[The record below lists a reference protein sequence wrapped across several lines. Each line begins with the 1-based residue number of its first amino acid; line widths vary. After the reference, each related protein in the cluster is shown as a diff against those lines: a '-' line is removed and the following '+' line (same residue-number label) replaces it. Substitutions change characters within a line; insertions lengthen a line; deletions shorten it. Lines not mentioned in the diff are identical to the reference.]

1 MVNERGE
8 RFLTTLIL
16 LSETPNSSGV
26 YGWRVGSTL
35 IVAAFLKW
43 VETAKSQERARA
55 ANALARAYLKS
66 NMAPEERHAAQM
78 AMTYLLDDPAPQ
90 VRMAL
95 AEVLAREAGAP
106 RAIMVSLAE
115 DQPEIAS
122 IVILYSPVLADADLV
137 DIAGRGTVE
146 TRALIAARS
155 EVSIGVAAALAEIGD
170 AAELEVLLE
179 NPRAR
184 LTTFTLRRIAERHG
198 HCERIRSLLL
208 DRDDLTSGIR
218 QLLVQFVADALAGS
232 ELVIGAVGSR
242 RIERIAREAGD
253 CATIA
258 LLADVHG
265 EELARLTDQL
275 RLAGR
280 LSPAFL
286 MHALCAGRTDFFSS
300 AIVAISGLDE
310 RRVRSILATGRFHAV
325 RALLES
331 AGLARDLSP
340 IFVDAVML
348 WRNLIQSAEGFE
360 LDHIAHR
367 LVARY
372 RGDNDLSDSARVLID
387 MVERMAIAEER
398 RMARDYASGFAL
410 AAA

>member
-1 MVNERGE
+1 M
-8 RFLTTLIL
+8 
-16 LSETPNSSGV
+16 
-26 YGWRVGSTL
+26 
-35 IVAAFLKW
+35 IVAAFLRW

-122 IVILYSPVLADADLV
+122 TVILYSPVLADADLV

-265 EELARLTDQL
+265 EELSRLTEQL
-275 RLAGR
+275 RRAGR

-331 AGLARDLSP
+331 AGLARELSP

-398 RMARDYASGFAL
+398 RLARDYASGFAL

>member
-1 MVNERGE
+1 M
-8 RFLTTLIL
+8 
-16 LSETPNSSGV
+16 
-26 YGWRVGSTL
+26 

-66 NMAPEERHAAQM
+66 DMAPEERHAAQM

-232 ELVIGAVGSR
+232 DLVIGAVGSS

-253 CATIA
+253 CATIS

-265 EELARLTDQL
+265 EELSRLTEQL

-398 RMARDYASGFAL
+398 RLARDYASGFAL

>member
-1 MVNERGE
+1 
-8 RFLTTLIL
+8 
-16 LSETPNSSGV
+16 
-26 YGWRVGSTL
+26 L

-66 NMAPEERHAAQM
+66 EMAPEERHAAQM

-95 AEVLAREAGAP
+95 ADVLAREADAP
-106 RAIMVSLAE
+106 RALMVSLAE

-122 IVILYSPVLADADLV
+122 VVILHSPVLSDADLV

-146 TRALIAARS
+146 TRALIAARK

-198 HCERIRSLLL
+198 HCERIRALLL
-208 DRDDLTSGIR
+208 ERSDLTSGIR

-232 ELVIGAVGSR
+232 DLVIGAVGSR

-265 EELARLTDQL
+265 EELTRLTEQL

-280 LSPAFL
+280 LTPAFL

-331 AGLARDLSP
+331 AGLARDVSP
-340 IFVDAVML
+340 LFVDAVML
-348 WRNLIQSAEGFE
+348 WRTLLQAADGFDLE
-360 LDHIAHR
+360 HIAHR

-372 RGDNDLSDSARVLID
+372 RGALDLSDAARALID

-398 RMARDYASGFAL
+398 RLARDYASGFAL

>member
-1 MVNERGE
+1 M
-8 RFLTTLIL
+8 
-16 LSETPNSSGV
+16 PNVSGV
-26 YGWRVGSTL
+26 HRWRVGSTL

-66 NMAPEERHAAQM
+66 DMAPEERHAAQM

-90 VRMAL
+90 VRLAL
-95 AEVLAREAGAP
+95 ADVLAQEARAP
-106 RAIMVSLAE
+106 RALMVSLAE

-122 IVILYSPVLADADLV
+122 SVILHSPVLSDADLV

-146 TRALIAARS
+146 TRALIAARND
-155 EVSIGVAAALAEIGD
+155 VSIGVAAALAEIGD

-184 LTTFTLRRIAERHG
+184 LTAFTLRRIAERHG
-198 HCERIRSLLL
+198 HSERIRALLL
-208 DRDDLTSGIR
+208 ERDDLTSGVR

-232 ELVIGAVGSR
+232 GLVIGAIGTR

-265 EELARLTDQL
+265 EELSRLTDQL
-275 RLAGR
+275 RGAGR
-280 LSPAFL
+280 LTPAFL

-331 AGLARDLSP
+331 SGLSRDVSP
-340 IFVDAVML
+340 LFVEAVML
-348 WRNLIQSAEGFE
+348 WRTLIQSADGFD

-372 RGDNDLSDSARVLID
+372 RDTRDLSDSARALID
-387 MVERMAIAEER
+387 MIERIAIAEER
-398 RMARDYASGFAL
+398 RLARDYASGFAL

>member
-1 MVNERGE
+1 M
-8 RFLTTLIL
+8 
-16 LSETPNSSGV
+16 
-26 YGWRVGSTL
+26 GSTL

-66 NMAPEERHAAQM
+66 DMAPEERHAAQM

-232 ELVIGAVGSR
+232 DLVIGAVGSS

-253 CATIA
+253 CATIS

-265 EELARLTDQL
+265 EELSRLTEQL

-398 RMARDYASGFAL
+398 RLARDYASGFAL

>member
-1 MVNERGE
+1 M
-8 RFLTTLIL
+8 
-16 LSETPNSSGV
+16 
-26 YGWRVGSTL
+26 

-55 ANALARAYLKS
+55 ASALARAYLKS
-66 NMAPEERHAAQM
+66 DMSPEERHAAQM

-90 VRMAL
+90 VRLAL
-95 AEVLAREAGAP
+95 ADVLAQEAGAP

-122 IVILYSPVLADADLV
+122 AVILHSPVLSDSDLV

-146 TRALIAARS
+146 TRALIAARA

-198 HCERIRSLLL
+198 QCERIRALLL
-208 DRDDLTSGIR
+208 ERDDLTSAIR

-232 ELVIGAVGSR
+232 DLVIGAIGSR

-265 EELARLTDQL
+265 EELTRLTEQL
-275 RLAGR
+275 RVAGR
-280 LSPAFL
+280 LTPAFL

-331 AGLARDLSP
+331 AGLARDISEL
-340 IFVDAVML
+340 FVDAVMQ
-348 WRNLIQSAEGFE
+348 WRTLIQSADAFD

-372 RGDNDLSDSARVLID
+372 RAESNLSDRARALID
-387 MVERMAIAEER
+387 LVERLAIAEER
-398 RMARDYASGFAL
+398 RLARDYASGFAL

>member
-8 RFLTTLIL
+8 RFLNTLIL

-66 NMAPEERHAAQM
+66 DMAPEERHAAQM

-232 ELVIGAVGSR
+232 DLVIGAVGSS

-253 CATIA
+253 CATIS

-265 EELARLTDQL
+265 EELSRLTEQL

-398 RMARDYASGFAL
+398 RLARDYASGFAL

>member
-1 MVNERGE
+1 M
-8 RFLTTLIL
+8 
-16 LSETPNSSGV
+16 
-26 YGWRVGSTL
+26 GSTL

-66 NMAPEERHAAQM
+66 EMVPEERHAAQM

-95 AEVLAREAGAP
+95 ADVLAREADAP
-106 RAIMVSLAE
+106 RALMVSLAE

-122 IVILYSPVLADADLV
+122 VVILHSPVLSDADLV

-146 TRALIAARS
+146 TRALIAARN

-198 HCERIRSLLL
+198 HCERIRALLL
-208 DRDDLTSGIR
+208 ERSDLTSGIR

-232 ELVIGAVGSR
+232 DLVIGAVGSR

-265 EELARLTDQL
+265 EELTRLTEQL

-280 LSPAFL
+280 LTPAFL

-331 AGLARDLSP
+331 AGLARDVSP
-340 IFVDAVML
+340 LFVDAVML
-348 WRNLIQSAEGFE
+348 WRTLLQAADGFDLE
-360 LDHIAHR
+360 HIAHR

-372 RGDNDLSDSARVLID
+372 RGALDLSEAARALID

-398 RMARDYASGFAL
+398 RLARDYASGFAL

>member
-1 MVNERGE
+1 M
-8 RFLTTLIL
+8 
-16 LSETPNSSGV
+16 
-26 YGWRVGSTL
+26 GSTL

-66 NMAPEERHAAQM
+66 EMAPEERHAAQM

-95 AEVLAREAGAP
+95 ADVLAREADAP
-106 RAIMVSLAE
+106 RALMVSLAE

-122 IVILYSPVLADADLV
+122 VVILHSPVLSDADLV

-146 TRALIAARS
+146 TRALIAARK

-198 HCERIRSLLL
+198 HCERIRALLL
-208 DRDDLTSGIR
+208 ERSDLTSGIR

-232 ELVIGAVGSR
+232 DLVIGAVGSR

-265 EELARLTDQL
+265 EELTRLTEQL

-280 LSPAFL
+280 LTPAFL

-331 AGLARDLSP
+331 AGLARDVSP
-340 IFVDAVML
+340 LFVDAVML
-348 WRNLIQSAEGFE
+348 WRTLLQAADGFDLE
-360 LDHIAHR
+360 HIAHR

-372 RGDNDLSDSARVLID
+372 RGALDLSDAARALID

-398 RMARDYASGFAL
+398 RLARDYASGFAL

>member
-1 MVNERGE
+1 M
-8 RFLTTLIL
+8 
-16 LSETPNSSGV
+16 
-26 YGWRVGSTL
+26 GSTL

-66 NMAPEERHAAQM
+66 DMVPEERHAAQM

-106 RAIMVSLAE
+106 RAIMVSLAG

-122 IVILYSPVLADADLV
+122 TVILYSPVLADADLV

-155 EVSIGVAAALAEIGD
+155 DVSIGVAAALAEIGE

-179 NPRAR
+179 NRRAR

-232 ELVIGAVGSR
+232 KLVIGAVGSR

-265 EELARLTDQL
+265 EELARLTEQL

-280 LSPAFL
+280 LSPSFL

-372 RGDNDLSDSARVLID
+372 RGHNDLSDSARVLID

-398 RMARDYASGFAL
+398 RLARDYASGFAL

>member
-8 RFLTTLIL
+8 RFLNTLIL

-26 YGWRVGSTL
+26 DGWRVGSTL

-66 NMAPEERHAAQM
+66 DMAPEERHAAQM

-90 VRMAL
+90 VRLAL

-179 NPRAR
+179 NPARA
-184 LTTFTLRRIAERHG
+184 
-198 HCERIRSLLL
+198 
-208 DRDDLTSGIR
+208 
-218 QLLVQFVADALAGS
+218 
-232 ELVIGAVGSR
+232 
-242 RIERIAREAGD
+242 
-253 CATIA
+253 
-258 LLADVHG
+258 
-265 EELARLTDQL
+265 
-275 RLAGR
+275 
-280 LSPAFL
+280 
-286 MHALCAGRTDFFSS
+286 
-300 AIVAISGLDE
+300 
-310 RRVRSILATGRFHAV
+310 
-325 RALLES
+325 
-331 AGLARDLSP
+331 
-340 IFVDAVML
+340 
-348 WRNLIQSAEGFE
+348 
-360 LDHIAHR
+360 
-367 LVARY
+367 
-372 RGDNDLSDSARVLID
+372 
-387 MVERMAIAEER
+387 
-398 RMARDYASGFAL
+398 
-410 AAA
+410 